1 MSDNH
6 DPTQGVL
13 VRRTG
18 LSRLL
23 FTVVN
28 SARGLRFLIKYEEA
42 FQLEFALAC
51 VMIPLALCLSTSPV
65 ECLFLVGSVV
75 IVLIVET
82 LNTSIEVLTDR
93 VGEEYNELA
102 GLAKDLGS
110 LAVTLSL
117 VLCAVVW
124 VTIVLTYSAE

>member
-6 DPTQGVL
+6 DPAQGVI

-28 SARGLRFLIKYEEA
+28 SAKGFRFLIQHEEA
-42 FQLEFALAC
+42 FQIEFALAC
-51 VMIPLALCLSTSPV
+51 VMLPLALCLSTSPS
-65 ECLFLVGSVV
+65 EFLFLLGSVV

-110 LAVTLSL
+110 LAVTFSL
-117 VLCAVVW
+117 ILCAVVW
-124 VTIVLTYSAE
+124 VTIVLTHWPE